1 MCLYSKGYHKLF
13 ELLQKGGATASLFC
27 LYRIMANEQNLK
39 PITSS
44 EEARA
49 KQKKSVEKRY
59 ENKIRKGLIADAILD
74 ALSEED
80 LREIARGMIDRA
92 KENSSDLIA
101 MRDTIGEKPV
111 EKHEVKLNEDTTLDR
126 LREDFPLH
134 EA

>member
-27 LYRIMANEQNLK
+27 LYRIMANEQNLRT
-39 PITSS
+39 PTS
-44 EEARA
+44 EEAKA
-49 KQKKSVEKRY
+49 MQKKSVEKRY

-80 LREIARGMIDRA
+80 LHDIARGMIDRA

-134 EA
+134 ES

>member
-1 MCLYSKGYHKLF
+1 MG
-13 ELLQKGGATASLFC
+13 EMVTV
-27 LYRIMANEQNLK
+27 MANEQNLK

-92 KENSSDLIA
+92 KESSNDLVA

-111 EKHEVKLNEDTTLDR
+111 DRSVQANIDAEYLASVEYIGKLLGE
-126 LREDFPLH
+126 EP
-134 EA
+134 